1 MAIPQQMLTS
11 AAKKRTDISWSDR
24 TAGHASWSDNV
35 LPKAVDFIGRQT
47 LDPSDP
53 FATPFVLRN
62 DGYFSVYE
70 VKAACSIDITVGAG
84 GIQMDNG
91 VALTSIGLNTTEI
104 VADGTWAFMCPA
116 GWGNS
121 VPITKS
127 DLRIFISYS
136 ARLVPKRWTY
146 KCFRY
151 VTKADRDGKLHWFSV
166 AAPEPCHWPTSIIE
180 WAGQPKP
187 TLPPELR

>member
-1 MAIPQQMLTS
+1 MFCPRLS
-11 AAKKRTDISWSDR
+11 ISSD
-24 TAGHASWSDNV
+24 A
-35 LPKAVDFIGRQT
+35 T

-166 AAPEPCHWPTSIIE
+166 AVPKPCHWPTSIIE